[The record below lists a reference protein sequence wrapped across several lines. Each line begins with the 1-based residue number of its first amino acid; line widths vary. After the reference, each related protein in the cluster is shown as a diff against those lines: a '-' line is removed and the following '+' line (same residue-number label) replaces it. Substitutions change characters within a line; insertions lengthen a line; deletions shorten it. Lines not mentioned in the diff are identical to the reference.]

1 MSAIKS
7 NYSCA
12 PPFLI
17 LGGDHRLVCNDNG
30 NRTLVFILTN
40 KKAVRVDITPQDP
53 PLILNETI
61 SSLQSQCEP
70 GEDNVTFKCKNGIKA
85 AVRDSGFGLTI
96 NLCLQGLCWNLNSV
110 MASGPLTYLLGC
122 GVASYHSYQVCYLW
136 HRMVLTKAAGDAELA
151 NESEWDG
158 HRSLFGCLKIDS
170 YRFFVVF
177 RITIHSF
184 WG

>member
-1 MSAIKS
+1 MYSVKMRILIAIATLTISALPVLSLDLTDQSYIGLDMPAIKS

-17 LGGDHRLVCNDNG
+17 LGGDHRLVCNDNS

-40 KKAVRVDITPQDP
+40 NKAVRVDITPQDP

-85 AVRDSGFGLTI
+85 AVRDTGFGLTI
-96 NLCLQGLCWNLNSV
+96 NLCLQGHC
-110 MASGPLTYLLGC
+110 
-122 GVASYHSYQVCYLW
+122 
-136 HRMVLTKAAGDAELA
+136 
-151 NESEWDG
+151 
-158 HRSLFGCLKIDS
+158 
-170 YRFFVVF
+170 
-177 RITIHSF
+177 
-184 WG
+184 

>member
-1 MSAIKS
+1 MRLLIAIATLTISALPVLSLDLTDQSYIGLDMSAIKS

-70 GEDNVTFKCKNGIKA
+70 GEDNVTFKCK
-85 AVRDSGFGLTI
+85 
-96 NLCLQGLCWNLNSV
+96 
-110 MASGPLTYLLGC
+110 
-122 GVASYHSYQVCYLW
+122 
-136 HRMVLTKAAGDAELA
+136 MV
-151 NESEWDG
+151 S
-158 HRSLFGCLKIDS
+158 R
-170 YRFFVVF
+170 R
-177 RITIHSF
+177 R
-184 WG
+184 